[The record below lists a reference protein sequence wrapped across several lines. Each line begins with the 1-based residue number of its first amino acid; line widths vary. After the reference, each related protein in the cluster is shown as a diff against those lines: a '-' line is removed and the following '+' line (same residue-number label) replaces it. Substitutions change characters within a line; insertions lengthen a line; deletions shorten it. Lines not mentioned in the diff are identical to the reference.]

1 MRYQFHRTRAGLVIW
16 RLVGRNNRILG
27 VSPQELDDLA
37 AAAAAAMVVRD
48 RVGQATVEVSPD
60 PVLKWRWFMTDV
72 DGHELAKAA
81 RSYERRTECDQAVER
96 FVETAPHADIDPV
109 LGRRGRFWARDSPGS
124 RS

>member
-1 MRYQFHRTRAGLVIW
+1 MRYQFHRTRGGLVIW

-27 VSPQELDDLA
+27 VSPREFDDLNA
-37 AAAAAAMVVRD
+37 AAAAAVVVRD
-48 RVGQATVEVSPD
+48 RAAKATIEVSPD

-72 DGHELAKAA
+72 DGRELAQAA

-96 FVETAPHADIDPV
+96 FVETAVHADIDPV
-109 LGRRGRFWARDSPGS
+109 LGRRGRFWARNSPGS